1 MRNRVPLVA
10 TRLEFLA
17 PELSAFESV
26 FQRSGEM
33 LYPIRNRAGRNPVE
47 EGLEA
52 GPQRQLHSVL

>member
-1 MRNRVPLVA
+1 
-10 TRLEFLA
+10 
-17 PELSAFESV
+17 
-26 FQRSGEM
+26 M